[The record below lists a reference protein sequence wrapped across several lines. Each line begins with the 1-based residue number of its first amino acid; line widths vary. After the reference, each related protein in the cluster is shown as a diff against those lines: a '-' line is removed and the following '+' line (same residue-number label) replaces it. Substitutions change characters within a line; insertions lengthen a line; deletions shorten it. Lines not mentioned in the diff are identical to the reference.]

1 VGYLLD
7 QQRVLFFTEDDGQHW
22 HEVSRLAL
30 GPLAM
35 SMSAYQL
42 AAMRF
47 SDAEHGLIVVSSGDY
62 GNKGPVMAFHT
73 SDGGKSWTSEPVPV
87 PAGSLYLSREG
98 RYLTVITAYG
108 ELTLLRYEK

>member
-1 VGYLLD
+1 
-7 QQRVLFFTEDDGQHW
+7 
-22 HEVSRLAL
+22 
-30 GPLAM
+30 M

-47 SDAEHGLIVVSSGDY
+47 SDTEHGLIVVSSGDY
-62 GNKGPVMAFHT
+62 GNDGPVMAFHT
-73 SDGGKSWTSEPVPV
+73 SNGGETWTSGLVPV

-108 ELTLLRYEK
+108 QLTLLRYEE